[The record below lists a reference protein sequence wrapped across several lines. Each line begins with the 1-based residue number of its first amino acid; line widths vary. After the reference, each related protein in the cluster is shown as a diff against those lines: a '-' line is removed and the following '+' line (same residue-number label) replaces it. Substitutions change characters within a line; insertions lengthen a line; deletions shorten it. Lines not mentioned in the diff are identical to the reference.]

1 MKSKSIIFCLFFL
14 ISLINLW
21 AQNTITDAELAKIK
35 ENAYKEFHPGIQSAI
50 VENSIKKL
58 SLNPQLRSQPDP
70 YFKYQIQTGKPTDQ
84 KRSGRCWMFA
94 SMNTIRPFV
103 IQKYN
108 LSNFE
113 FSYAYL
119 FFYDQL
125 EKANLFLH
133 GIISTIDKPMDD
145 RQVEWWFK
153 NPIGDGGVW
162 SSFVNLVNKYGLVP
176 AEIMPETYHSNNTSE
191 IASILSTKLREH
203 GIMMREAY
211 NNNKKVDLLKMKLD
225 ALSEIYRI
233 LVYAFGEPP
242 ATFSYR
248 FVNKNNIPTEV
259 KTYTPMSFYKEIIEI
274 NFNDFVMLMNDP
286 TRPYYKVYEIEY
298 DRNMV
303 EGINWKYLNLPMNE
317 IKALAL
323 KSLKDSMPM
332 YFSCDVGKQLNNDI
346 GLLDVNNYMYD
357 TLFNMPF
364 RMDKKQRILTFASGS
379 SHGMNIIGVDTDAND
394 VPIRWLIE
402 NSWGNAGYNGKLI
415 MTDKW
420 MDEYLFRLVVNKK
433 YFSAETLKL
442 LEQKPI
448 LLPSWDPMYKM
459 DE

>member
-1 MKSKSIIFCLFFL
+1 
-14 ISLINLW
+14 
-21 AQNTITDAELAKIK
+21 
-35 ENAYKEFHPGIQSAI
+35 
-50 VENSIKKL
+50 
-58 SLNPQLRSQPDP
+58 
-70 YFKYQIQTGKPTDQ
+70 
-84 KRSGRCWMFA
+84 
-94 SMNTIRPFV
+94 
-103 IQKYN
+103 
-108 LSNFE
+108 
-113 FSYAYL
+113 
-119 FFYDQL
+119 
-125 EKANLFLH
+125 
-133 GIISTIDKPMDD
+133 
-145 RQVEWWFK
+145 
-153 NPIGDGGVW
+153 
-162 SSFVNLVNKYGLVP
+162 
-176 AEIMPETYHSNNTSE
+176 
-191 IASILSTKLREH
+191 
-203 GIMMREAY
+203 
-211 NNNKKVDLLKMKLD
+211 MKLD

-420 MDEYLFRLVVNKK
+420 MDEYLFRLVVNKNI
-433 YFSAETLKL
+433 SLLKL
-442 LEQKPI
+442 
-448 LLPSWDPMYKM
+448 
-459 DE
+459 

>member
-1 MKSKSIIFCLFFL
+1 
-14 ISLINLW
+14 
-21 AQNTITDAELAKIK
+21 
-35 ENAYKEFHPGIQSAI
+35 
-50 VENSIKKL
+50 
-58 SLNPQLRSQPDP
+58 
-70 YFKYQIQTGKPTDQ
+70 
-84 KRSGRCWMFA
+84 
-94 SMNTIRPFV
+94 
-103 IQKYN
+103 
-108 LSNFE
+108 
-113 FSYAYL
+113 
-119 FFYDQL
+119 
-125 EKANLFLH
+125 
-133 GIISTIDKPMDD
+133 MDD

-211 NNNKKVDLLKMKLD
+211 NNNKKVDLQKMKLD